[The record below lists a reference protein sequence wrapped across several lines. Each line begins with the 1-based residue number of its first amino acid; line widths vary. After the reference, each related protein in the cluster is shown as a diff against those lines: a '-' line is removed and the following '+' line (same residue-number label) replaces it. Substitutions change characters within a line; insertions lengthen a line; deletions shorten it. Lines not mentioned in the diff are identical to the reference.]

1 MLFLTNFVA
10 PTAPAFTPA
19 SKQYNPTALDWVA
32 PEVPDFIPQSYNN
45 ISTAVSV
52 KFLDV
57 FFLFLNYVLLL
68 QLSLFF
74 FFLARRNKF
83 TDLSE
88 MISNTN
94 KLTKKNNLL
103 KKANHKNR
111 QTRKNNRHPIGE
123 GTCNDMGT

>member
-74 FFLARRNKF
+74 FFFFKLHHFPTNPAANLTNLSGIRSPLGNQEPSWGVRSNGHFYF
-83 TDLSE
+83 TRPSY
-88 MISNTN
+88 N
-94 KLTKKNNLL
+94 
-103 KKANHKNR
+103 
-111 QTRKNNRHPIGE
+111 P
-123 GTCNDMGT
+123 